1 MPIAALP
8 DGAAAAEQVRVDLLR
23 EVLTRFGRA
32 RLRVQGSSM
41 LPALRPGSVV
51 EIVRADPAA
60 LCPGDVVLFQ
70 RGDRLFCHRLRRSI
84 PGSGSQLR
92 TRGDS
97 LSCDDP
103 PVPASAVLGR
113 VAMPPGRGL
122 WLSGKLLRAVAFFSE
137 RPLAWLMR

>member
-1 MPIAALP
+1 MALLP

-23 EVLTRFGRA
+23 EILARFGRA

-51 EIVRADPAA
+51 EIVRAAPAT
-60 LCPGDVVLFQ
+60 LRPGDVVLFQ
-70 RGDRLFCHRLRRSI
+70 RGDRLFCHRLQGSV
-84 PGSGSQLR
+84 PGNGSQLR
-92 TRGDS
+92 TRGDF

-113 VAMPPGRGL
+113 VAVLPGRGQ
-122 WLSGKLLRAVAFFSE
+122 WLSAKLLRAVASIWE
-137 RPLAWLMR
+137 RPVAWLMR